1 MIDFLAKFFVIAMI
15 LLFISQC
22 FGKLIGTV

>member
-1 MIDFLAKFFVIAMI
+1 MIHFLAKFFVVAMI